1 MIYGAMQMNFIISD
15 KLTQESIREYA
26 YRLVSTNILNLNLV
40 PGTALSEQDI
50 SVQLNISRTPVRE
63 AFIRLAQEDL
73 LDILPQ
79 RGTYVAKI
87 DLQQVAEARFLREVM
102 EHAIIKIAC
111 RDFPEDA
118 LFNLKICLKKQ
129 ENCVIKEDFDGFF
142 DLDWSMHGIIFNACN
157 KSRIWQIITQMS
169 MNYSRVR
176 ILNLKNGQYELPKL
190 FHQHKQLIDA
200 IETKDYGLGEK
211 IIAIHINKVILDI
224 EDLKKIYIGY
234 FI

>member
-1 MIYGAMQMNFIISD
+1 MQMNFIISD

-26 YRLVSTNILNLNLV
+26 YRLVSTNILNLNLI

-50 SVQLNISRTPVRE
+50 SEQLNISRTPVRE

-111 RDFPEDA
+111 NNFQEDA

-129 ENCVIKEDFDGFF
+129 EQCVVKEDFDGFF
-142 DLDWSMHGIIFNACN
+142 VLDWTMHGIIFDACS
-157 KSRIWQIITQMS
+157 KSRIWHIITQMS

-190 FHQHKQLIDA
+190 FYQHQQLIEA
-200 IETKDYGLGEK
+200 IETKDYRLGER
-211 IIAIHINKVILDI
+211 IIALHINKVILDI

-234 FI
+234 FK